1 VRLIEVDAEPLQ
13 LTLHLV
19 VLQTDLNQAG
29 AVIAPF
35 DDTLVVD
42 IVQHSN
48 PAGGATVINRQ
59 KEGPV

>member
-1 VRLIEVDAEPLQ
+1 
-13 LTLHLV
+13 
-19 VLQTDLNQAG
+19 LNQVG

-48 PAGGATVINRQ
+48 PASGATVINRQ
-59 KEGPV
+59 KEGRF